1 MFIKQLTE
9 VRKEACVMF
18 NVIVS
23 ENSLHLHGTFFM
35 FAAVLLILFPI
46 SYIILPETKD
56 ISLGEITQLGKY
68 LIDQKYFRTHR
79 AAFQKKIF
87 NGKLSVKRMKLFVP
101 ETKVPEQK
109 NKNLNEKKS
118 CPSIIHTK
126 YPNSTL
132 D

>member
-9 VRKEACVMF
+9 VNKEACVMF

-56 ISLGEITQLGKY
+56 ISLGEIAQLK
-68 LIDQKYFRTHR
+68 IFHDQKM
-79 AAFQKKIF
+79 FQNTSSSI
-87 NGKLSVKRMKLFVP
+87 S
-101 ETKVPEQK
+101 EE
-109 NKNLNEKKS
+109 NL
-118 CPSIIHTK
+118 
-126 YPNSTL
+126 
-132 D
+132 

>member
-56 ISLGEITQLGKY
+56 ISLGEIAQLGKY
-68 LIDQKYFRTHR
+68 FIDQKI
-79 AAFQKKIF
+79 FQNTSSSI
-87 NGKLSVKRMKLFVP
+87 S
-101 ETKVPEQK
+101 EE
-109 NKNLNEKKS
+109 NL
-118 CPSIIHTK
+118 
-126 YPNSTL
+126 
-132 D
+132 